1 VAIAY
6 ILNMTM
12 LPSFGHRI
20 RFHTY
25 PEMLAATLIGGMV
38 IVVIAAWFPAR
49 RATRINVVEA
59 LHYE

>member
-1 VAIAY
+1 
-6 ILNMTM
+6 MM
-12 LPSFGHRI
+12 PSFGHLV

-25 PEMLAATLIGGMV
+25 PGLLLATLVGGIV